1 MALKILPNTC
11 KIARAWQQVD
21 NSTHHITTHLWEV
34 DENVNLAKSR
44 RLCSAFPHLEFG
56 VHCWCG
62 VGGPQPGVGP
72 AGLQIRAP
80 GKYLDPARER
90 DRYGLQNP
98 AYGGTKVSGDQAD
111 V

>member
-1 MALKILPNTC
+1 MAFKIPP
-11 KIARAWQQVD
+11 KMARAWQQVD

-56 VHCWCG
+56 VHCCCG

-72 AGLQIRAP
+72 AGLHIRAP
-80 GKYLDPARER
+80 GKYLDPAREM